1 MSNYL
6 VTGARNNTPHIT
18 SMDDASLNAGILG
31 NGAYILNRGEKLR
44 AEMISANELRLYD
57 GDLVAQG
64 RHIRIET
71 SDVVDLT
78 VDNGTTGAK
87 RNDLVVARYE
97 NDIETGVESVEF
109 VVIKG
114 TPSANPTDPTYN
126 TGNIFNG
133 DLIVDFPL
141 YRIRLDGLTVSAPV
155 RLLDIA
161 EGFGE
166 KTEPNFAWNATNTN
180 PASGSIIR
188 FVEALGIAFFKGY
201 VSVKRDFAANYSYL
215 IGTVP
220 SGYRPNYRQPLTA
233 ITAAGDVLA
242 IYIDETGQVYLQATS
257 NIAANTGIYFNGFWF
272 V

>member
-6 VTGARNNTPHIT
+6 VTGTRNNTPHIT

-44 AEMISANELRLYD
+44 AEMISANEFKMYD
-57 GDLVAQG
+57 GDIVAQG

-78 VDNGTTGAK
+78 VDNGTVGSK
-87 RNDLVVARYE
+87 RNDLVVARYT
-97 NDIETGVESVEF
+97 NDTETGIESVDF

-114 TPSANPTDPTYN
+114 TPSANPTDPAYN

-141 YRIRLDGLTVSAPV
+141 YRIRLDGLTVSAPE
-155 RLLDIA
+155 RLLNMAID
-161 EGFGE
+161 
-166 KTEPNFAWNATNTN
+166 EPAFAWFGGNTN
-180 PASGSIIR
+180 PASTAIIR
-188 FVEALGIAFFKGY
+188 YVPALGIVFIKGY
-201 VSVKRDFAANYSYL
+201 ISVSHVYTAGYSYL

-220 SGYRPNYRQPLTA
+220 AGYRPNYRQPLTGISA
-233 ITAAGDVLA
+233 SGKVLTMFVNIGDTDNGSIFVTAN
-242 IYIDETGQVYLQATS
+242 E
-257 NIAANTGIYFNGFWF
+257 NIPENSGLYFNGFWY